1 MPQHLQLQL
10 QRQHQ
15 HAVAAAARSD
25 QHAAE
30 PFIPVPDRHSPLDLP
45 PDEFRRLGHDLIER
59 IAQHLESLPDRPIT
73 TGDTPSAI
81 RALIGQDPL
90 PSTGQDPGRVL
101 EETTRLLFDHS
112 LFNGHPRFWGYIT
125 GSPAPL
131 GILGDVL
138 ASAVNPNV
146 GAFVLSPVATELER
160 QTVRWIAELIGFPSD
175 CGGIMVSGGNM
186 ANMVGFLAARRAK
199 APWDIRQLGLR
210 NGSAQL
216 TVYASRETHTW
227 IQKATD
233 LFGLGLDAIRW
244 IDTDD
249 QLRLDVAKLERA
261 IITDRESG
269 HAPFIVIGAAGTV
282 STGAID
288 PLGDIADVCK
298 RQDVWF
304 HVDGAYGAPAAV
316 LPDAP
321 ADLKAL
327 ARADS
332 VAVDPHKWL
341 YAPLE
346 AGCALVR
353 DPQHLVD
360 AYSFH
365 PAYYHFS
372 DAGDGETPTNF
383 HELGLQNSRG
393 FRALKVWL
401 GIRQAGRDGYVRMIG
416 DDIALAEAMYRA
428 AEAHPELETFTLGL
442 SIATFRYVP
451 ADLTLTGAE
460 REKYLNELNA
470 ALVTR
475 LQADGEMFVS
485 NAVING
491 AYVLRACIVNFR
503 TASFDVEAV
512 PSMVVRAGRALVEE
526 NAVARG

>member
-1 MPQHLQLQL
+1 MSD
-10 QRQHQ
+10 RR
-15 HAVAAAARSD
+15 AA
-25 QHAAE
+25 
-30 PFIPVPDRHSPLDLP
+30 LDLP
-45 PDEFRRLGHDLIER
+45 PDEFRRLGHSLIDR
-59 IAQHLESLPDRPIT
+59 IAELLESLPGRPIT
-73 TGDTPSAI
+73 TGDAPSEI
-81 RALIGQDPL
+81 REHIGSRSVPAN
-90 PSTGQDPGRVL
+90 GEDPGQIVDDA
-101 EETTRLLFDHS
+101 TRLLFEQS
-112 LFNGHPRFWGYIT
+112 LLNGHPRFWGYIT

-131 GILGDVL
+131 GALADML
-138 ASAVNPNV
+138 ASAVNANV
-146 GAFVLSPVATELER
+146 GAYILSPVATEIEK
-160 QTVRWIAELIGFPSD
+160 QTVRWIAELIGYPSD

-199 APWDIRQLGLR
+199 APWDIRQQGLR
-210 NGSAQL
+210 RGTGQL

-227 IQKATD
+227 IQKAAD

-244 IDTDD
+244 IETDSS
-249 QLRLDVAKLERA
+249 QRMDVVALERA
-261 IITDRESG
+261 ITTDRDAG
-269 HAPFIVIGAAGTV
+269 HVPFIVIGAAGTV

-288 PLGDIADVCK
+288 SLGGIAGVC
-298 RQDVWF
+298 RRHDVWF

-316 LPDAP
+316 LPEASP
-321 ADLKAL
+321 DLKAL
-327 ARADS
+327 ALADS

-372 DAGDGETPTNF
+372 DAGDGENPTNF

-393 FRALKVWL
+393 FRALKVWMGL
-401 GIRQAGRDGYVRMIG
+401 RQAGREGYVRMIR
-416 DDIALAEAMYRA
+416 DDIALAESMYRA
-428 AEAHPELETFTLGL
+428 AERHPELEPFTLGL

-451 ADLTLTGAE
+451 ADLTLTGPE
-460 REKYLNELNA
+460 REQYLNDLNS

-491 AYVLRACIVNFR
+491 AYLLRACIVNFR
-503 TASFDVEAV
+503 TTRFDVEAV
-512 PSMVVRAGRALVEE
+512 PDLVVRTGRAVIEE
-526 NAVARG
+526 GAVR